1 MFGKY
6 KRKPTVVEAVQWDGT
21 IEMARALVNV
31 IGSDL
36 TFYEN
41 TKELLL
47 QTHAGSLRILPND
60 WILKDTKGG
69 YYPCKS
75 DIFALTYQKEVEK
88 PKLIK

>member
-1 MFGKY
+1 MFDKF

-36 TFYEN
+36 TLYEN

-60 WILKDTKGG
+60 WILKETKGG
-69 YYPCKS
+69 YYPCKP
-75 DIFALTYQKEVEK
+75 DTFDLIYQKEVEK
-88 PKLIK
+88 PKLVK